1 MGLIVWKLPPLWWS
15 ELLVM
20 SLLSLALI
28 LTVAGNREKK
38 AGDNAG
44 RGTGGLVDNATIAN
58 FGLADAGIVAGDSGI
73 DIFD

>member
-1 MGLIVWKLPPLWWS
+1 MVERTIGHES
-15 ELLVM
+15 
-20 SLLSLALI
+20 LSLALI
-28 LTVAGNREKK
+28 LTVAWGIGKKK

-44 RGTGGLVDNATIAN
+44 RGTGGLVDNAAIAN

>member
-1 MGLIVWKLPPLWWS
+1 MVERTIGHES
-15 ELLVM
+15 F
-20 SLLSLALI
+20 
-28 LTVAGNREKK
+28 VAGFNFNCGVGNREKK

-44 RGTGGLVDNATIAN
+44 RGTGGLVDNAAIAN